1 MIYGHDRHCNHNH
14 YHNIPFKLKHNRVC
28 AVAPFWLLHSRT
40 YGTRRRKAGE
50 HSQPSP
56 SSSGRRQQQQQV
68 KEDAVVVAAAGVTN
82 NSVTVDRVTGAPGEP
97 TFTGPVPRD
106 VLTVQYSRS
115 SGPGGQHANKVS
127 SQAEVRFSISS
138 AVWLTE
144 RTRLRLR
151 TLAREQGHINKRDE
165 VVIVSSRTRSQHK
178 NLEDA
183 ISRVHA
189 LCTEASRL
197 PRVATEAQK
206 KKVAILQRAHDE
218 RRLKEKKRRKDNK
231 RKGDGHTIQ
240 FQADGTG
247 NRRCVTVLTPKVH
260 ANAPSPM
267 PVLFYFHGAG
277 GNAGHCG
284 MMPDA
289 SGVALQ
295 DYARRYGF
303 VLVCGEALQDA
314 YGKGGLW
321 AIPEVMTQRSGPR
334 CSSKDTEDNV
344 YMRNVVARLEQQPS
358 IYDTKRMFTSGCSM
372 GSAFSEFIGQCF
384 YIWYGPSV
392 LSAFAT
398 HSTGLKVK
406 NDGLEFPP
414 DNYNKSIGWGD
425 CDACQFFPLVPRK
438 SPGLK
443 ACLNDNTDDGV
454 FYRSTKQMERVWKG
468 LGNTVEAHYYP

>member
-1 MIYGHDRHCNHNH
+1 MLLISSLCV
-14 YHNIPFKLKHNRVC
+14 FMATTV
-28 AVAPFWLLHSRT
+28 AVVRPEQTLT
-40 YGTRRRKAGE
+40 QVRRRTTTYPNRCNVTDGAIDK
-50 HSQPSP
+50 
-56 SSSGRRQQQQQV
+56 QV
-68 KEDAVVVAAAGVTN
+68 LY
-82 NSVTVDRVTGAPGEP
+82 
-97 TFTGPVPRD
+97 
-106 VLTVQYSRS
+106 LT
-115 SGPGGQHANKVS
+115 
-127 SQAEVRFSISS
+127 
-138 AVWLTE
+138 
-144 RTRLRLR
+144 
-151 TLAREQGHINKRDE
+151 
-165 VVIVSSRTRSQHK
+165 
-178 NLEDA
+178 
-183 ISRVHA
+183 
-189 LCTEASRL
+189 
-197 PRVATEAQK
+197 
-206 KKVAILQRAHDE
+206 
-218 RRLKEKKRRKDNK
+218 
-231 RKGDGHTIQ
+231 
-240 FQADGTG
+240 DGTG

-260 ANAPSPM
+260 ANASSPM

-284 MMPDA
+284 MTPDA

-314 YGKGGLW
+314 YGTGGLW

-334 CSSKDTEDNV
+334 CSPKDTEDNV
-344 YMRNVVARLEQQPS
+344 YMRNVVTRLEQQPS

-384 YIWYGPSV
+384 YTWYGPSV

-468 LGNTVEAHYYP
+468 LGNKVEAHYYPGKHCQIHSWWDIVACLDDNSNRLLPPGATPIPPGTIVNSNSSSGSR

>member
-1 MIYGHDRHCNHNH
+1 MWWSAVSTIALRRPTNCQLLLHSSQWLRSIYSSPSYSSSSSFYSRFHSDLLTDSTALYRRALHTCLPAAVTKRRSATTTTMTIRIPMIYGHDRYCNHNH
-14 YHNIPFKLKHNRVC
+14 YHNIHLKLKHNRVC

-56 SSSGRRQQQQQV
+56 SSSGRRRQQQQV

-82 NSVTVDRVTGAPGEP
+82 SVTVDRETGAPGEP

-231 RKGDGHTIQ
+231 RE
-240 FQADGTG
+240 
-247 NRRCVTVLTPKVH
+247 RR
-260 ANAPSPM
+260 PSKW
-267 PVLFYFHGAG
+267 
-277 GNAGHCG
+277 
-284 MMPDA
+284 D
-289 SGVALQ
+289 
-295 DYARRYGF
+295 
-303 VLVCGEALQDA
+303 
-314 YGKGGLW
+314 
-321 AIPEVMTQRSGPR
+321 
-334 CSSKDTEDNV
+334 
-344 YMRNVVARLEQQPS
+344 
-358 IYDTKRMFTSGCSM
+358 
-372 GSAFSEFIGQCF
+372 
-384 YIWYGPSV
+384 
-392 LSAFAT
+392 
-398 HSTGLKVK
+398 
-406 NDGLEFPP
+406 
-414 DNYNKSIGWGD
+414 
-425 CDACQFFPLVPRK
+425 
-438 SPGLK
+438 
-443 ACLNDNTDDGV
+443 
-454 FYRSTKQMERVWKG
+454 
-468 LGNTVEAHYYP
+468 